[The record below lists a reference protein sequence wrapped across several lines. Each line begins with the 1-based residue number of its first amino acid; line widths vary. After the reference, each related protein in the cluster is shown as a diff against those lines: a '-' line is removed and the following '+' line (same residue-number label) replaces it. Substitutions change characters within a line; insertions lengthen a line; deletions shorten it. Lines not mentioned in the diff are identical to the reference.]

1 MKILALDTETN
12 IAIKQDLYIISIDDG
27 TGPRIVYN
35 RSEHGPN
42 VPLDIINEISSA
54 DLIIMHGS
62 LFDIPLLQK
71 AGCTLKR
78 IWDTMLAE
86 RVLNG
91 GNQEHWVGL
100 ADLVHK
106 YTGVTLDKTLQVSD
120 WTQAVS
126 AEQLEYS
133 KNDVRYL
140 KTIYENQFEFIQKSG
155 LLSVLELRQILFKE
169 WAIDLYNGLLLDHQ
183 FIKEFKP
190 IVWAEYIKARLAL
203 LNKLPVRFFIPSNV
217 PKKSYIEIID
227 NLENHSI
234 LLPEKSAA
242 LKKQTLVQL
251 REDFDYELLK
261 SYFMNNP
268 TSDMLIDIGASHF
281 VNKVLKHFKVD
292 LPSTG
297 KQEMLDYLAEH
308 SDGELAQILGI
319 VLHARMCQKIYG
331 TYLDG
336 KVTEQIAEDGSIRT
350 KLEMTVT
357 GRITL
362 KPINNIPAP
371 DDNKTEFQNKL
382 SHMFIPTKG
391 YKRWVGDY
399 CLHPDTELLTQKGW
413 VKVLD
418 IQETDE
424 VYQVNK
430 DSLVG
435 NFVKPERIIKKEY
448 SGKLFWFGGT
458 RGRLGVTENHTMLF
472 GAQQTGSSWRGK
484 SYINK
489 RYITKS
495 HEPFPTKR
503 CVMFNA
509 TRGNGLI
516 SSYSEHE
523 IWMACLLQ
531 ADSHLDKKGAYTIQV
546 SKDRKVQ
553 KVTELLKKQ
562 GRSTGRIRPTHNN
575 PVFNWRLRYST
586 ELLNAKKFNLSKL
599 GSNQVDTFVEAL
611 KFWDGGILETVA
623 GTAFQWGSTD
633 LETVEQ
639 VQKYLVTSGYEAHL
653 SIRRYENENHN
664 TYYSLSIRKSNGI
677 TMSEK
682 YCKKE
687 EDYSG
692 LVGCVTVPEGFILVR
707 YEGQTFITGN
717 CSLEDVVAGI
727 FYRDSYKLETLH
739 KKFDPYLLLAARL
752 FKEFEYTSPDQTK
765 ELKSKYKS
773 LRQAVKGAALAK
785 NFSAGKDKFHSML
798 TRACEK
804 QGIVF
809 KLTPEEAD
817 YEYKQLYPDISAAHA
832 RLGYLVGGIVADNLE
847 VEDEKESH
855 YLNVSTFPRGGG
867 LTKEQIIASSVRE
880 RILKASGL
888 IVGSN
893 SVFGQR
899 RTYDAHKCYTGVTP
913 RYAKVGVTQLSNHPV
928 QASAA
933 EAKDL
938 AVILVKKFYPSVLIP
953 GTIHDSLICDV
964 PENGIVDDC
973 GTISLEEV
981 AEGLSYLMKLAFWV
995 VFNSPVGVDGGYV
1008 ERGLK

>member
-100 ADLVHK
+100 ADLTYK
-106 YTGVTLDKTLQVSD
+106 YAGVTLDKTLQVSD

-126 AEQLEYS
+126 EEQLEYS
-133 KNDVRYL
+133 KNDVKYL
-140 KTIYENQFEFIQKSG
+140 KTVYENQFEFIQKNG
-155 LLSVLELRQILFKE
+155 LLAVLELRQILFKE
-169 WAIDLYNGLLLDHQ
+169 WAIDLYNGLPLDHQ

-190 IVWAEYIKARLAL
+190 IVWAEYIKARLTL

-217 PKKSYIEIID
+217 PKKSYVEIID

-234 LLPEKSAA
+234 ILPEKSAA

-268 TSDMLIDIGASHF
+268 TSEMLIDIGASHF
-281 VNKVLKHFKVD
+281 VNKVLKHFNVD

-308 SDGELAQILGI
+308 SDGELAEILGI

-382 SHMFIPTKG
+382 SHMFIPTAG

-399 CLHPDTELLTQKGW
+399 
-413 VKVLD
+413 
-418 IQETDE
+418 
-424 VYQVNK
+424 
-430 DSLVG
+430 S
-435 NFVKPERIIKKEY
+435 
-448 SGKLFWFGGT
+448 
-458 RGRLGVTENHTMLF
+458 
-472 GAQQTGSSWRGK
+472 
-484 SYINK
+484 
-489 RYITKS
+489 
-495 HEPFPTKR
+495 
-503 CVMFNA
+503 
-509 TRGNGLI
+509 
-516 SSYSEHE
+516 
-523 IWMACLLQ
+523 
-531 ADSHLDKKGAYTIQV
+531 
-546 SKDRKVQ
+546 
-553 KVTELLKKQ
+553 
-562 GRSTGRIRPTHNN
+562 
-575 PVFNWRLRYST
+575 
-586 ELLNAKKFNLSKL
+586 
-599 GSNQVDTFVEAL
+599 
-611 KFWDGGILETVA
+611 
-623 GTAFQWGSTD
+623 
-633 LETVEQ
+633 
-639 VQKYLVTSGYEAHL
+639 
-653 SIRRYENENHN
+653 
-664 TYYSLSIRKSNGI
+664 
-677 TMSEK
+677 
-682 YCKKE
+682 
-687 EDYSG
+687 
-692 LVGCVTVPEGFILVR
+692 
-707 YEGQTFITGN
+707 
-717 CSLEDVVAGI
+717 SLEDVVAGI

-847 VEDEKESH
+847 VEDEKEAH

-867 LTKEQIIASSVRE
+867 LTKEQVIAASVRE
-880 RILKASGL
+880 RILKATGL
-888 IVGSN
+888 VVGSN

-938 AVILVKKFYPSVLIP
+938 AVILVKKFYPSVLVP

-981 AEGLSYLMKLAFWV
+981 AEGLNYLMKLAFWV
-995 VFNSPVGVDGGYV
+995 VFNSPVGVDGDYV